1 MTNSSISQSQ
11 GYADLH
17 THSIHSDGHDRPSD
31 VLQKAKAAGLAGI
44 ALTDHDTLSGI
55 DEAKAK
61 AIELE
66 MQFLTGV
73 ELSTTYKDKEVHV
86 LGYFPEEPTE
96 TFKGMLADM
105 SELRIGRMRRMI
117 ARLNALGCPIEEE
130 YVFSLPAG
138 GIIGRAHLFRAIRD
152 KFSGEF
158 NARADKWLN
167 IGGAAFEPTS
177 DMSPADAIAHI
188 RSSKGVAVLAHP
200 GTSGADPFLEELTEA
215 GLMGIEA
222 VYPKHD
228 RSSTSRY
235 KKFAKSHD
243 LLVTGGSDWHGEFE
257 GSVLYHSGSVGA
269 ARVPVEVIEQIREAA
284 TGA

>member
-1 MTNSSISQSQ
+1 MMNSSRSQSQ

-31 VLQKAKAAGLAGI
+31 VLLKAKAAGLAGL
-44 ALTDHDTLSGI
+44 ALTDHDTLAGI

-61 AIELE
+61 AIELG

-73 ELSTTYKDKEVHV
+73 ELSTTHKDKEVHV
-86 LGYFPEEPTE
+86 LGYFPNEPTE
-96 TFKGMLADM
+96 SFKDMLTEM
-105 SELRIGRMRRMI
+105 SMLRIGRMKRMI
-117 ARLNALGCPIEEE
+117 AKLNALGCPIEEE

-152 KFSGEF
+152 RFSGEF

-167 IGGAAFEPTS
+167 IGGAAFESTS
-177 DMSPADAIAHI
+177 DMSPADAISYI
-188 RSSKGVAVLAHP
+188 RGSKGVAVLAHP
-200 GTSGADPFLEELTEA
+200 GTSGADPFLEDLAVA

-222 VYPKHD
+222 IYPKHD

-235 KKFAKSHD
+235 KKFAKAHG
-243 LLVTGGSDWHGEFE
+243 LLITGGSDWHGEFE

-269 ARVPVEVIEQIREAA
+269 AKVPVEVMDQIREAA
-284 TGA
+284 IDA